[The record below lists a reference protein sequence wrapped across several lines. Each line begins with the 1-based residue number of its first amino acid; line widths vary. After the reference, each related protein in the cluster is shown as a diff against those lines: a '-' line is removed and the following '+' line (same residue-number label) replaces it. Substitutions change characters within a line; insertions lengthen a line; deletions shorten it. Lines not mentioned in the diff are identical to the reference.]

1 MMFTTRYEEV
11 LASIDHID
19 PVAYAA
25 TRNYYDGQTS
35 RLSPYIS
42 RGMIDAICIKDRL
55 LEKFDFKDCEKFIYE
70 LAWREYFQ
78 RCWWKFGD
86 GIFEDIRPGSSDSS
100 RGKAVKNIVLASTG
114 IHAIDREVNRLMID
128 GYIHNHARMHIAS
141 MSCNIA
147 RVHWSRPAQWM
158 YYHLL
163 DGDLASNTLSWQWVA
178 GTFSSKKYWFN
189 QDSLNDFSRS
199 EQRGTFLDFS
209 YEVVSAMEVPS
220 VLLDRMETEL
230 VTWLPEL
237 KKPAFDYS
245 LPLLL
250 FNSYNLDP
258 MWRKEMPANRIL
270 VLEPSHFRRHPVS
283 EPVMEFILALS
294 ANVGGIQIFSGE
306 VENIPDLQRFPNI
319 YSKAHPSFMHYPGV
333 KDPPTWMFPEAN
345 IEGSFSS
352 FWKTCKAFLP
362 TTK

>member
-1 MMFTTRYEEV
+1 MKFTTRYEEV
-11 LASIDHID
+11 LESIDRID
-19 PVAYAA
+19 PSVYTS
-25 TRNYYDGQTS
+25 TRNYYHGQTS

-42 RGMIDAICIKDRL
+42 RGMIDPMQIKDRL
-55 LEKFDFKDCEKFIYE
+55 LQKFPFKDCQKFIYE

-78 RCWWKFGD
+78 RCWWKYGD
-86 GIFEDIRPGSSDSS
+86 RIFDDMRKVSSESA
-100 RGKAVKNIVLASTG
+100 RGKVVKNMVQGSTG
-114 IHAIDREVNRLMID
+114 IHAIDREVNRLITE

-141 MSCNIA
+141 LSCNIA

-189 QDSLNDFSRS
+189 QKTLNEFSGH
-199 EQRGTFLDFS
+199 EQHETFLDHS
-209 YEVVSAMEVPS
+209 YEEVSRMEVPS
-220 VLLDRMETEL
+220 VLVDHMEIEL
-230 VTWLPEL
+230 VTWLPDQKTPKL
-237 KKPAFDYS
+237 DYS

-250 FNSYNLDP
+250 YNSYNIDP
-258 MWRKEMPANRIL
+258 AWRKEMPANRIL

-294 ANVGGIQIFSGE
+294 SNVEGIQIFSGE
-306 VENIPDLQRFPNI
+306 VENIPGLQRFPNI

-333 KDPPTWMFPEAN
+333 KDSPTWMFPEAVV
-345 IEGSFSS
+345 EGSFSS
-352 FWKTCKAFLP
+352 FWKSCKAFLP